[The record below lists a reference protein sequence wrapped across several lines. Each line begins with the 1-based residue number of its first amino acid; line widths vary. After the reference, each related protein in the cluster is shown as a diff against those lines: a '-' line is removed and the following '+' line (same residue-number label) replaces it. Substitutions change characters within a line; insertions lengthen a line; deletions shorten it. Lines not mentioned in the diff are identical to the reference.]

1 MSLLDKMLED
11 QENAHDD
18 SIYGDQEEFWNY
30 GEDKKYKIVE
40 SEMCDQRRWVTVYR
54 DIVTHEDFPDEY
66 VEVMYE
72 RGSTEMQEGDR
83 DSTTFT
89 KVVPNQ
95 VVVTKYFAP
104 EE

>member
-11 QENAHDD
+11 QKNAHDD
-18 SIYGDQEEFWNY
+18 SIYGDQDEFWNY
-30 GEDKKYKIVE
+30 GEDEKYKVVE
-40 SEMCDQRRWVTVYR
+40 SEMCDQRRWATVYR

-72 RGSTEMQEGDR
+72 RGSTEMQYGDR

-89 KVVPNQ
+89 RVIPHQ
-95 VVVTKYFAP
+95 VVVTKYFALK
-104 EE
+104 E